1 MIVQWYNNTN
11 SVRVDT
17 IQHAQRINGNNWLR
31 YGLYLQGISQRC
43 VIIKLERELD
53 SP

>member
-17 IQHAQRINGNNWLR
+17 IHHAQRIAEVLMERLR
-31 YGLYLQGISQRC
+31 SVTGSIQI
-43 VIIKLERELD
+43 
-53 SP
+53 